1 VSSRYIKVAL
11 PEQYATQLDALAANS
26 GERVATLAGQLIRYG
41 LSEAVKDGR
50 VREPK
55 PAPPAAHH
63 APGGR
68 ARWLEPYG
76 GDPAWRAAMWG
87 QIVALRGRFPQYLS
101 HLKDGWWKHEAHTD
115 ALCALATWRADI
127 DDNGTDPRDEL
138 AFLTAIIDFGN
149 LLRQEGG
156 GVTKAWKPGAPP
168 NDWASPA
175 R

>member
-1 VSSRYIKVAL
+1 MSSRYIKVAL
-11 PEQYATQLDALAANS
+11 AEQYAAQLAALAASS
-26 GERVATLAGQLIRYG
+26 GEPVATLANRLIRYG
-41 LSEAVKDGR
+41 LSEATRGGH
-50 VREPK
+50 VREPR
-55 PAPPAAHH
+55 PSSQTARPE
-63 APGGR
+63 GGR

-76 GDPAWRAAMWG
+76 GDPAWRTAMWG
-87 QIVALRGRFPQYLS
+87 QIVALHGRFPQYLS

-127 DDNGTDPRDEL
+127 DDTGTDPRDEL

-168 NDWASPA
+168 NDWTGPS
-175 R
+175 RR